1 MKRGRILYWVFLTF
15 LAVILLVS
23 FQHALSQ
30 ESAEELYEAAVFK
43 KESDG
48 DLNGAIQI
56 LLKIVRDFPTD
67 KKIAGKAQLQIGMCY
82 EKLGKEEAI
91 KAYELVLRNYSDQP
105 DLITTARA
113 RLAELRAHKKEE
125 QSLSRIYS
133 RADDGYLL
141 ENQSLSPDGTK
152 LLGINIGEGPG
163 QNVAYKDLVTGELVY
178 ITYFDWESEGH
189 GYTYNA
195 VWSPDGKQVAFTFDG
210 WKDPLQEV
218 WISDLKGKSKSIFQ
232 CEAKDDMIY
241 PVEWFPEARK
251 ILAIHIIQKKL
262 IRLGILSVHDRT
274 FSLLYEIAVQKGTKL
289 NPNADYI
296 IKADL
301 SPDGKHVVFHE
312 HKDKEGI
319 GNIYVLDLAGKSV
332 KPLMDSVTNNNQPC
346 WSPDGKHIAFMSDRS
361 GTFAVWAI
369 PMKKDGNPDG
379 QPFFLREG
387 RYNRLINWTQK
398 GLCLMSWMNMVDVFI
413 MPVDPQTGEPTGKPR
428 QLEFRPTGRST
439 YPVWSPDGEQLAF
452 LSNLNDKWGELYVVI
467 YPLSG
472 GEVRK
477 FKAPSTRGDR
487 IVPRVADLRWLPDGS
502 GISYSGNS
510 PQTPIGSNDIV
521 DFKMYVLK
529 FDSGEWNSWD
539 LKLDANISHTDWR
552 GDGKGIYYSR
562 YPQGQRDF
570 KFDRGIVER
579 DLTTGDERYIYRPE
593 KNFGSAGIRCS
604 RDFSKLAFHQIL
616 NGPLVVIDIKSGEK
630 LNEFKDPGFPAPPT
644 WSPDGKK
651 LMIWNHDKLFVLSVE
666 DGSRNGYDVD
676 PGVAPINR
684 IRVLDWSPDGTKV
697 AFAGMN
703 KKFESHLLRNVI
715 PKK

>member
-1 MKRGRILYWVFLTF
+1 MKHGRIFYWVFLTF
-15 LAVILLVS
+15 LGVILLVS

-30 ESAEELYEAAVFK
+30 ESAEELYEAALFK
-43 KESDG
+43 KESEG

-56 LLKIVRDFPTD
+56 LLKIVQEFPGD

-91 KAYELVLRNYSDQP
+91 EAYELVLRNYSDQP

-113 RLAELRAHKKEE
+113 RLAELKVPKKKE

-178 ITYFDWESEGH
+178 ITYFDWEGEGH
-189 GYTYNA
+189 GVTYNP
-195 VWSPDGKQVAFTFDG
+195 VWSPDGKQVAFRFDG

-218 WISDLKGKSKSIFQ
+218 WISDLKGKSQSIFQ
-232 CEAKDDMIY
+232 CEAKDDRIY
-241 PVEWFPEARK
+241 PVEWFPGARK

-262 IRLGILSVHDRT
+262 IRLGILSVQERT
-274 FSLLYEIAVQKGTKL
+274 FSLLHEIAVQKGTKL

-301 SPDGKHVVFHE
+301 SPDGKHIVFHE
-312 HKDKEGI
+312 HKEGI
-319 GNIYVLDLAGKSV
+319 GNIYVLDLAGKAV
-332 KPLMDSVTNNNQPC
+332 KPLMDSVANNMQPC

-361 GTFAVWAI
+361 GTPAVWAI
-369 PMKKDGNPDG
+369 PMKKNGNPDG

-398 GLCLMSWMNMVDVFI
+398 GLCLMSWMNILDVFI

-428 QLEFRPTGRST
+428 QLEFRPTGRNT

-502 GISYSGNS
+502 GISYSGND
-510 PQTPIGSNDIV
+510 PQTPMGSNDVV

-529 FDSGEWNSWD
+529 LDSGEWNSWD
-539 LKLDANISHTDWR
+539 LNLEVNISHTDWR
-552 GDGKGIYYSR
+552 GDGEGIYYSR
-562 YPQGQRDF
+562 YLQG
-570 KFDRGIVER
+570 KKNYTLPTGIVER
-579 DLTTGDERYIYRPE
+579 DLKTGDERYIYRPE
-593 KNFGSAGIRCS
+593 KRAGFPSIRCS
-604 RDFSKLAFHQIL
+604 RDFSKMAFYKIFDWKL
-616 NGPLVVIDIKSGEK
+616 IVIDLKSGEK
-630 LNEFKDPGFPAPPT
+630 LQEFEDPGFPAPPT

-651 LMIWNHDKLFVLSVE
+651 LMILNHDKLFVLSIE
-666 DGSRNGYDVD
+666 DGSRKDYDVD
-676 PGVAPINR
+676 MSSFPQNG

-697 AFAGMN
+697 AFAGTH
-703 KKFESHLLRNVI
+703 KKLESYLLRNVI
-715 PKK
+715 LEK